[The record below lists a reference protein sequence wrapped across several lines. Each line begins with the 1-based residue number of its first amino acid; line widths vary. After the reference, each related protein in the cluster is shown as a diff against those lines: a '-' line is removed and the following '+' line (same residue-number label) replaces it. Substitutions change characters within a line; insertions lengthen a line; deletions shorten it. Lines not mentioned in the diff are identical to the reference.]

1 MRTQEIINS
10 SENLGIHV
18 LKEIENTIVDI
29 NRGNDGA
36 YRTGYSEWEKQQ
48 EQISYRL
55 RILPRDL
62 QIRHCRL
69 RQTELAWVFSVG
81 SFLATSKQIFLF
93 YFIEFWPLGDKE
105 NRKNKDIF
113 IFEV

>member
-29 NRGNDGA
+29 NVATMELIVLGTLG
-36 YRTGYSEWEKQQ
+36 GEKQQ
-48 EQISYRL
+48 EQISDRL

-62 QIRHCRL
+62 QIRHCGL
-69 RQTELAWVFSVG
+69 RQTELARVISVG
-81 SFLATSKQIFLF
+81 
-93 YFIEFWPLGDKE
+93 
-105 NRKNKDIF
+105 
-113 IFEV
+113 